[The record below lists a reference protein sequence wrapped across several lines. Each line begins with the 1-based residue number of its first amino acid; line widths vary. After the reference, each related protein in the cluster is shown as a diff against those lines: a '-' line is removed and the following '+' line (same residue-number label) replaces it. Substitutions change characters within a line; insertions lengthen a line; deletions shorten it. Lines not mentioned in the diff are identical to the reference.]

1 MKPESENLRAPED
14 LPSTLREWEDRYWE
28 DRWRLRN
35 DPSRRFRYEFS
46 GGHAFHLGDSEEEI
60 KKRLGGIPTF
70 DALKLE
76 CLVSPNFLSFVLGAI
91 DLFPDQC
98 AEFMEELFG
107 APEQIE
113 VLREVSLRLDSGAL
127 TREELRHGYAAILDG
142 IEEDLRK
149 PVAGCFIRLVP
160 APIREAFLPQAV
172 ECPGVTPNHYT
183 EAERQQDGNLFL
195 SRLEDLRT
203 PAGRPRVAL
212 FIGGSIGL
220 TSARFL
226 ESLSVSAR
234 SAWKAVSSDIDL
246 PKSMTEHEN
255 IWKDLQAI
263 RGTTLHHVQ
272 SDFMHLPF
280 RENSVDLIDA
290 CNCLGFQHFP
300 NRRLDVVENL
310 WKKLRVGGIFRGTA
324 AVMAFFEQ
332 VIVRKTGESPADWEL
347 LYINFT
353 GRSFVRD
360 RSALPDAATALEY
373 GRNLTDRVRRIRE
386 ALKRCEERNSG
397 GTVGRSRP
405 SADPVD
411 CLMNDLRLLHPFVM
425 AAGITEDLVF
435 QMEKKWLTSSWD
447 DQFREKNE
455 LLDKLSRRLGLL

>member
-1 MKPESENLRAPED
+1 MKPEFKKLHAPED
-14 LPSTLREWEDRYWE
+14 FPSTLREWEDRYWE

-46 GGHAFHLGDSEEEI
+46 GGHAFHLGESEEEI
-60 KKRLGGIPTF
+60 QKRLSGTPFF

-76 CLVSPNFLSFVLGAI
+76 CHVSPSFLSLVLGAI

-98 AEFMEELFG
+98 TELMEALFS

-113 VLREVSLRLDSGAL
+113 VLRKVSLRLDSGTL
-127 TREELRHGYAAILDG
+127 TREELRQGYAAILDG
-142 IEEDLRK
+142 VEEDLRK

-160 APIREAFLPQAV
+160 APIREAFLPQAI
-172 ECPGVTPNHYT
+172 ECPGATPNHYT
-183 EAERQQDGNLFL
+183 ETERQQDGNLFL
-195 SRLEDLRT
+195 TGLDELRT
-203 PAGRPRVAL
+203 LAGRTRVAL

-226 ESLSVSAR
+226 DSLSGPSRAEWR
-234 SAWKAVSSDIDL
+234 AVSSDIDL
-246 PKSMTEHEN
+246 PKSMTEHEE

-310 WKKLRVGGIFRGTA
+310 WKKLRIGGIFRGTA
-324 AVMAFFEQ
+324 AGMAFFEQ
-332 VIVRKTGESPADWEL
+332 VIVRKTGESPVDWDL
-347 LYINFT
+347 LYVNFT

-360 RSALPDAATALEY
+360 RTALPDAATALEY

-386 ALKRCEERNSG
+386 ALRHREEKPSG
-397 GTVGRSRP
+397 GPVGRSRP

-411 CLMNDLRLLHPFVM
+411 CLMNDLQLLHPFVM

-435 QMEKKWLTSSWD
+435 LVEKKWLTSSWD

-455 LLDKLSRRLGLL
+455 WLDQLSHRLGLS